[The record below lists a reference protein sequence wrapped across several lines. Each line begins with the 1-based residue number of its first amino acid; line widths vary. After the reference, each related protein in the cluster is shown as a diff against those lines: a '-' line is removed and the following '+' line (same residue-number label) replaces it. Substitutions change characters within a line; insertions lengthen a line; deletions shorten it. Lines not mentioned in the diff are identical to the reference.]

1 MRLQDKVAIITGGG
15 TGIGQAIALQF
26 VQEGATVVICG
37 RREEPLQ
44 KTVQLILEK
53 GGKALSV
60 VTDISS
66 ATQIADMVDKSLM
79 AYHHIDILVNNAG
92 IYLPHEVTATTE
104 DEWDNVMQID
114 LKGVFLAS
122 KAVIPLMLKQKS
134 GKIIT
139 TASIAGLSGFAQSA
153 AYCAAKGAVV
163 NLTRQM
169 ALDYAPRGIC
179 INAIAPGVIASDMTQ
194 SFLSDEHAKQAF
206 LEKIPVG
213 RVGIPQ
219 DIAHAAVYLASE
231 ESSYMVGQTLVVDG
245 GWTIQ

>member
-79 AYHHIDILVNNAG
+79 TFHHIDILVNNAG

-104 DEWDNVMQID
+104 DEWDKVMQID

-122 KAVIPLMLKQKS
+122 KAVIPVMIKQKS

-194 SFLSDEHAKQAF
+194 SFLSDEQVKQAF